1 MKKLMI
7 AMFLFTGTAA
17 LNQKANAQISLS
29 INIGNQPAWGPT
41 GYDHAD
47 FYYLPEA
54 NAYYD
59 IGRQQFVYQNGANWI
74 YAASLPGRF
83 QRINLFNTYKVVVNR
98 PTPFRNN
105 AADMRTYAKY
115 RTMRNQPI
123 IRDSRDSKY
132 FESYQHP
139 QHNQWAKTHGNR
151 GGNNGNNNH
160 DHGNDHHDNDNRGGD
175 RH

>member
-1 MKKLMI
+1 MKKI
-7 AMFLFTGTAA
+7 AIALFLCAGTPM
-17 LNQKANAQISLS
+17 LSNHANAQISLS

-59 IGRQQFVYQNGANWI
+59 ISRAEFVYLNGRSWT
-74 YAASLPGRF
+74 YGKSLPAKYRN
-83 QRINLFNTYKVVVNR
+83 INLDNTYKVVVNR
-98 PTPFRNN
+98 PTPFKNN
-105 AADMRTYAKY
+105 QDDIRVYGKY
-115 RTMRNQPI
+115 KSMHNQPI
-123 IRDSRDSKY
+123 IRNSKDSKY

-139 QHNQWAKTHGNR
+139 QHQQWEKDHKGND
-151 GGNNGNNNH
+151 H
-160 DHGNDHHDNDNRGGD
+160 DHGHDHDDHG